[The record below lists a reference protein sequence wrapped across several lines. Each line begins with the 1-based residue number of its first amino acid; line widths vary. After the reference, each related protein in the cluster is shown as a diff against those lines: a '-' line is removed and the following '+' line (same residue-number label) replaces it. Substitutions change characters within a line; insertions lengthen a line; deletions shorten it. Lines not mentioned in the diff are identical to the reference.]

1 MQNVSGLRVFIGN
14 FKIDY
19 QYLKPMTRYIIE
31 LYAKENIDIL
41 PGTPNVDGVII
52 ATLLQQ
58 LKDRKIIYQ
67 GAISDHGE
75 LFDNQADDIDVLS
88 ESAIF
93 YEIRLN
99 VDENAIEPE
108 DGGTSMLE
116 YLFDALALRALV
128 VTNFFAREQEPFK
141 KQIVAIRE
149 E

>member
-1 MQNVSGLRVFIGN
+1 
-14 FKIDY
+14 
-19 QYLKPMTRYIIE
+19 MTPYIIE

-75 LFDNQADDIDVLS
+75 LFDNQADDIDVLY

-99 VDENAIEPE
+99 VDENAIDPE

-116 YLFDALALRALV
+116 YLFDALALRPLV
-128 VTNFFAREQEPFK
+128 VTNFFAREQEPIK

>member
-1 MQNVSGLRVFIGN
+1 
-14 FKIDY
+14 
-19 QYLKPMTRYIIE
+19 MTRYIVE
-31 LYAKENIDIL
+31 LYAKENIEVL
-41 PGTPNVDGVII
+41 PGTPDVDGLII

-67 GAISDHGE
+67 GAFNDHGE

-99 VDENAIEPE
+99 VDEDAIDPE

-116 YLFDALALRALV
+116 YLYDALALRPMI
-128 VTNFFAREQEPFK
+128 VTNFFAREQEPYK
-141 KQIVAIRE
+141 KQVVAIRE
-149 E
+149 D